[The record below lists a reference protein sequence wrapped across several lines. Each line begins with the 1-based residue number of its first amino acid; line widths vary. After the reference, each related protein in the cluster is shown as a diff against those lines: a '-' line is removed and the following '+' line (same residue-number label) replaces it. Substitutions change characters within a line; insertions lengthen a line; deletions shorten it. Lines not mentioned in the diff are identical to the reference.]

1 MRDEF
6 KSVRGES
13 GPIWEP
19 KQTGTKKEDNL
30 KALKPG
36 ETSWIVGYF
45 IGTEVING
53 QNGDSNV
60 HKLKMDSVGDENHII
75 GEITDSKE
83 ISIWGTGVLNDAMAK
98 IKPGQFICVEWK
110 GKVKPKKGSNPY
122 HTWDVGV
129 NHNVEPLSVG
139 NAAVSTPAPAV
150 SEAPAAAPVDEAP
163 ADDDDLPF

>member
-6 KSVRGES
+6 KSVKGES

-19 KQTGTKKEDNL
+19 KQTGNKKDDTL
-30 KALKPG
+30 KALKAG
-36 ETSWIVGYF
+36 DTSWIVGYF
-45 IGTEVING
+45 LGTETING

-60 HKLKMDSVGDENHII
+60 HKLKMDSVGDEKHII
-75 GEITDSKE
+75 GDLEDSKE
-83 ISIWGTGVLNDAMAK
+83 VSIWGTGVLDDQMSK

-129 NHNVEPLSVG
+129 NHAVEPLSVG
-139 NAAVSTPAPAV
+139 NQAVSNPAPAV
-150 SEAPAAAPVDEAP
+150 EENEAAASVADNGG
-163 ADDDDLPF
+163 DDDDMPF